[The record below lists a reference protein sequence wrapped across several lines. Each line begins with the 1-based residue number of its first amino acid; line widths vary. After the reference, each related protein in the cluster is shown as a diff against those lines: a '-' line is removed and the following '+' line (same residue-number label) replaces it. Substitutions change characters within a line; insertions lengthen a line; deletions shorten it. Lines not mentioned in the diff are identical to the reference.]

1 MDAAK
6 KHSARKNRGNLN
18 EDERTANSE
27 PNSVTKIK
35 VPEHRKNNRSA
46 DLAAQRRRLEERKRQ
61 LIGRGRDNQ
70 S

>member
-6 KHSARKNRGNLN
+6 NHSARKNRGNLN

-35 VPEHRKNNRSA
+35 VPEQRKNNRSA
-46 DLAAQRRRLEERKRQ
+46 DLAAQKRRLEEQKR
-61 LIGRGRDNQ
+61 LLVAHSRPNKA
-70 S
+70 

>member
-6 KHSARKNRGNLN
+6 NYSATKKRGNLN

-35 VPEHRKNNRSA
+35 VPEQRKNNRSA
-46 DLAAQRRRLEERKRQ
+46 DLAAQKQRLEERKRL
-61 LIGRGRDNQ
+61 LIGHSRT
-70 S
+70 SKA

>member
-6 KHSARKNRGNLN
+6 NHSATKNRGNFH

-27 PNSVTKIK
+27 SNSVTKIK
-35 VPEHRKNNRSA
+35 VPEQRKNNRSS
-46 DLAAQRRRLEERKRQ
+46 DLAAQKRRLEERKRQ
-61 LIGRGRDNQ
+61 LIGRGRDKQ

>member
-6 KHSARKNRGNLN
+6 NHSARKNRGNLN

-35 VPEHRKNNRSA
+35 VPEQRKNNRSA
-46 DLAAQRRRLEERKRQ
+46 DLAAQKRRLEERKR
-61 LIGRGRDNQ
+61 LLVGNNRTNKT
-70 S
+70 

>member
-6 KHSARKNRGNLN
+6 NYSARKNRGNLN